1 LDGQPIGSHQ
11 FADNFSRYK
20 DAAILGG
27 LSNFS
32 PRPSAAVV
40 SHYNVQPV
48 IDIYG
53 AVQGRDL
60 GAVSRDL
67 NRVLDEAAKGAP
79 WGTHVVVRGQV
90 QTMTSA

>member
-1 LDGQPIGSHQ
+1 MDLLNLPITSSATKTPQ
-11 FADNFSRYK
+11 L
-20 DAAILGG
+20 LGG

-32 PRPSAAVV
+32 PGPSAAVV
-40 SHYNVQPV
+40 SHYDVQPV

-67 NRVLDEAAKGAP
+67 NLVLDEAAKGAP
-79 WGTHVVVRGQV
+79 RGARVGSCGAKSRQ
-90 QTMTSA
+90 